1 MSFILRG
8 LRIVPLILGVKILNS
23 SGRRMC
29 LGITMASIVVMVTLA
44 NLLYRFDWK
53 LPNGM
58 KREDE
63 SVEEGVGLNIYRKLP
78 LYLVPIIYEFEKSLE
93 Q

>member
-1 MSFILRG
+1 M
-8 LRIVPLILGVKILNS
+8 PLILGLKSLNS
-23 SGRRMC
+23 FGRRMC
-29 LGITMASIVVMVTLA
+29 PGITMASIVVMVTLA

-78 LYLVPIIYEFEKSLE
+78 LYLVPIIYDFEKTLE

>member
-1 MSFILRG
+1 M
-8 LRIVPLILGVKILNS
+8 PLIIGVKILNS
-23 SGRRMC
+23 YHLGPVGGYMC
-29 LGITMASIVVMVTLA
+29 PGITMASTVVMVTLA

-58 KREDE
+58 KREDV
-63 SVEEGVGLNIYRKLP
+63 SVEEDVGLNIYRKLP
-78 LYLVPIIYEFEKSLE
+78 LYLVPVIYDFERTLE